1 MDLGKPQTS
10 SQEFCLDII
19 NIKEWMLIN
28 ILRGFFSI
36 FTAVVLLFST
46 ASIAQT
52 GRQQLDTFLN
62 QLSGYQAEFEQHL
75 LDENLRLIEQAK
87 GTVYLQR
94 PGQMRWEY
102 RSPLPQIIVAD
113 GKRLWIYDPELA
125 QVTSRDQAQGLG
137 STPASLLS
145 SEAPV
150 EDRFT
155 VKEIGARDDG
165 STWVGLSPKETETTF
180 RDIRLGFKDNILT
193 AMEFTDYLDQTTRL
207 VFHAPSR
214 NPAFAASFFQ
224 FEVPQGVD
232 VIESQ

>member
-1 MDLGKPQTS
+1 M
-10 SQEFCLDII
+10 
-19 NIKEWMLIN
+19 
-28 ILRGFFSI
+28 LRGLLGFF
-36 FTAVVLLFST
+36 TVVLLLFSA
-46 ASIAQT
+46 ASHAQT
-52 GRQQLDTFLN
+52 GRQQLDAFLK
-62 QLSGYQAEFEQHL
+62 QLSGYQAEFQQQL
-75 LDENLRLIEQAK
+75 LDENLRLIEQAE

-94 PGQMRWEY
+94 PGQMRWDY

-125 QVTSRDQAQGLG
+125 QVTSRDQTQGLG

-155 VKEIGARDDG
+155 VKEIGLRDDG
-165 STWVGLSPKETETTF
+165 STWVGLTPKETETTF
-180 RDIRLGFKDNILT
+180 RDIRLGFKNNILM
-193 AMEFTDYLDQTTRL
+193 AMEFRDYLDQTTRL
-207 VFHAPSR
+207 KFNEPSR
-214 NPAFAASFFQ
+214 NPTFDASLFQ